1 MPLSPRR
8 ILKRILIRWK
18 DKWKDKKA
26 KAADRRPHWLQD
38 FNPALPVV
46 IVVRPRE
53 DAPHAIF
60 DLCVEAL
67 GSHYNI
73 LLCAGSTR
81 WRYIRSAIRSLKIS
95 SQNIQGIFFN
105 QPPNRG
111 LLRSSRRCKIPNI
124 FLSEI
129 DEPRL
134 VRQGLRAADKVVY
147 ASKAIFEAMSIQ
159 VFLGYPVDLTILSQL
174 DDLSLLGDELVQI
187 IKLAHLS
194 LDQRQRDVEF
204 LLANKVIDL
213 AYWGGRR
220 YKLWLSRKDAIR
232 YLREWQ
238 TGRAPKRPI
247 AGFHPGIY
255 AEHHDLTLPG
265 GMQADPFIHY
275 LQAGCPQGRWKWP
288 VLRENVPLS
297 EAARQRRVAL
307 HIHAFYVEMLP
318 DIVKRLQ
325 VNIIRPDLYISV
337 TDEASKMQAQSYL
350 ANYEAGCIIRIVPNR
365 GRDIGPLLTEFGAE
379 LVENYDIIGHI
390 HTKQSKHKS
399 RSHVERWRGFL
410 LDNLLGDGRRLKVAD
425 TIIETMTTN
434 PQIMIC
440 FPDDGNGVGWAK
452 NRAEAER
459 LAPRLG
465 IKMLPN
471 SINFPVGTM
480 FWISCIWLRRF
491 VELKLDWQDYP
502 VEPIALDGTMLHAL
516 ERLFALAPE
525 NANEAA
531 VEATVMIGKKYR

>member
-8 ILKRILIRWK
+8 ILKRILISWK
-18 DKWKDKKA
+18 DKWKDRKA
-26 KAADRRPHWLQD
+26 KAADRRPYWLQG

-73 LLCAGSTR
+73 LLCVRKTR
-81 WRYIRSAIRSLKIS
+81 WKYIRRAIRSLKIS
-95 SQNIQGIFFN
+95 SQNVQGIFFS
-105 QPPNRG
+105 QRPNRG
-111 LLRSSRRCKIPNI
+111 LLRSCRRYKILNI
-124 FLSEI
+124 CLSEI

-134 VRQGLRAADKVVY
+134 VRQGVCAADKVVY
-147 ASKAIFEAMSIQ
+147 ASKAIFEAMSIK
-159 VFLGYPVDLTILSQL
+159 VFLDYPVALTIPSQL
-174 DDLSLLGDELVQI
+174 DDLSLLGDELVKI
-187 IKLAHLS
+187 IKLAHLRFE
-194 LDQRQRDVEF
+194 QRQRDVEF
-204 LLANKVIDL
+204 LLAHQPIDL
-213 AYWGGRR
+213 AYWSGRR
-220 YKLWLSRKDAIR
+220 DKLRLSRKDAVR

-238 TGRAPKRPI
+238 PGHLPLRPI

-275 LQAGCPQGRWKWP
+275 LQAGCPQGRWNWP

-318 DIVKRLQ
+318 DIIKRLQ

-337 TDEASKMQAQSYL
+337 TDEASKIQAQSYL
-350 ANYEAGCIIRIVPNR
+350 ANYEAGCTIRIVPNR

-390 HTKQSKHKS
+390 HTKQTKHKS
-399 RSHVERWRGFL
+399 RRIVERWRVFL

-425 TIIETMTTN
+425 TIIETMTVN

-440 FPDDGNGVGWAK
+440 FPDDTNAVGWAI

-471 SINFPVGTM
+471 FINYPVGTM
-480 FWISCIWLRRF
+480 FWVCSSWLRRF

-502 VEPIALDGTMLHAL
+502 AEPIANDGTILHAI

-525 NANEAA
+525 NAKEAI
-531 VEATVMIGKKYR
+531 VEATVVSGKKYR